1 MKRIFV
7 ILFLLSVSCV
17 SLFARSKPA
26 SVQKYSVEH
35 FYYDVEETLGHQL
48 KQYEVDICNT
58 VYLYYYKKE
67 GSWKSKWD
75 TAVLRAADTC
85 LDKRATTLAK
95 TGDFGEK
102 MLQSIIVT
110 SEDIGRGFFNWI
122 NSGSEEY
129 KKRHGN

>member
-17 SLFARSKPA
+17 SLFARSRPIGLK
-26 SVQKYSVEH
+26 QYSIEH
-35 FYYDVEETLGHQL
+35 FYYDVETQLGHQL
-48 KQYEVDICNT
+48 RQYEVDICDT
-58 VYLYYYKKE
+58 VYLYYYKKD

-75 TAVLRAADTC
+75 VAVLRAADTC

-95 TGDFGEK
+95 TGEFGEK

-110 SEDIGRGFFNWI
+110 TENVGRGFLNWI
-122 NSGSEEY
+122 NSGSKEY
-129 KKRHGN
+129 EKRHGN